1 LENEIEILK
10 DLLFTFDN
18 MMENLG
24 DADEDDR

>member
-10 DLLFTFDN
+10 DLLLTFDN